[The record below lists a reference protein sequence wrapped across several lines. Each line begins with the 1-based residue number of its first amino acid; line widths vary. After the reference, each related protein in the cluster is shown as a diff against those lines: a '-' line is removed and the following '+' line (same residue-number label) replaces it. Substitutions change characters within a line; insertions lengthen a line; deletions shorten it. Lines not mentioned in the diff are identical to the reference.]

1 MKDQF
6 KQDVLKAG
14 TDIDFDL
21 EHLNSLLFKG
31 YNGLGTSYTIWYK
44 PE

>member
-6 KQDVLKAG
+6 KQDVLKAEA
-14 TDIDFDL
+14 DIDFDL
-21 EHLNSLLFKG
+21 EHLNSLQFKDP
-31 YNGLGTSYTIWYK
+31 NGLGTSYTIWHK